1 MMDMLA
7 KAIEANAEADHLA
20 MVCAGSHDFD
30 RLDQLVCDADNICRD
45 FVRRHGDELRGAI
58 NRQQGEIE
66 RLREALD
73 EAFAG
78 DLTYLSD
85 MAMVPR
91 QTVVKARLAL
101 RDTGHVTPNV

>member
-1 MMDMLA
+1 MRDMLA
-7 KAIEANAEADHLA
+7 KAIAINAEADKLA
-20 MVCAGSHDFD
+20 ITCAGRHDFE

-45 FVRRHGDELRGAI
+45 FVRRHGDELMRTI
-58 NRQQGEIE
+58 NRQQDEIE

-91 QTVVKARLAL
+91 QSVVKARLAL
-101 RDTGHVTPNV
+101 RDTAHVMPNA